1 MLVRSAA
8 TGHRGRP
15 SVDERGG
22 HHRYPRRYL
31 AIPDESVKL
40 VNPAARLMPIARST
54 DSGCRTIL
62 LREPP
67 IRTLAPKP
75 GPNATLALAPT

>member
-8 TGHRGRP
+8 EAIAVVRQRADAR
-15 SVDERGG
+15 SSSW
-22 HHRYPRRYL
+22 RRCRATL
-31 AIPDESVKL
+31 AESVKL